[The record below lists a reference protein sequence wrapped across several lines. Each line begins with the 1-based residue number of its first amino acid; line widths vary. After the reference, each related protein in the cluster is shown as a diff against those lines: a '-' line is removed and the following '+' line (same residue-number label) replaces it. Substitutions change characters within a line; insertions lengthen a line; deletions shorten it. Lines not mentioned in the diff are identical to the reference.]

1 MAVMIAVVY
10 ARESTGQS
18 AVTVEGRPNTSSLA
32 RFGGHFS
39 CFYLLLVWLPWCLG
53 FFGVSFG
60 WWFDVGQWSITH
72 ILRLPEH
79 FVDSP
84 TAGNVLTHYVSTA
97 VFVLVST
104 ALATIWLAVDR
115 RGITYPIAF
124 VCAFVLARFLLAG
137 YMMGYGWIKVLPA
150 QFGRM
155 ASGAGTDYLMQQ
167 VGQLPPTDLLWAFM
181 EASRPY
187 QVFAGL
193 IELVGGLLLLTRR
206 TTMLG
211 AFVSA
216 AAMLI
221 RFTPVR
227 EERRV
232 GYRFEGRIALDRM
245 IAGLVGVP
253 ALTAKLHQLGT
264 SPAGFEGMRKGW
276 SVGLSPEP

>member
-1 MAVMIAVVY
+1 LRRRDGSDDRIGVRAGEHRSERRYSRGAAEHV
-10 ARESTGQS
+10 
-18 AVTVEGRPNTSSLA
+18 LA
-32 RFGGHFS
+32 RTFWWS
-39 CFYLLLVWLPWCLG
+39 LLLLLPLLVWLPWCLG

-187 QVFAGL
+187 QVFAGKNG
-193 IELVGGLLLLTRR
+193 VW
-206 TTMLG
+206 
-211 AFVSA
+211 A
-216 AAMLI
+216 
-221 RFTPVR
+221 
-227 EERRV
+227 
-232 GYRFEGRIALDRM
+232 IASR
-245 IAGLVGVP
+245 GE
-253 ALTAKLHQLGT
+253 
-264 SPAGFEGMRKGW
+264 SPSIG
-276 SVGLSPEP
+276 